1 MDLVILGILIIFF
14 FLLWLSYTR
23 ILGAEF
29 YPTTRRKMEKMLEF
43 ATLKK
48 TDVVYDLGC
57 GDGRLV
63 IAAARRCRKAI
74 GIEID
79 PIRYFISNL
88 KIKFLGLKS
97 AKIVIGNLF
106 NRNLKDADVVFL
118 FLNQKSNNKL
128 QEKFNRELKKGT
140 RIVSHYWIFKGWK
153 AVMKD
158 EKLRIYLYVIGKS
171 NVKSN

>member
-29 YPTTRRKMEKMLEF
+29 YPTTRRKMQRMLDF
-43 ATLKK
+43 AKLKRK
-48 TDVVYDLGC
+48 DVVYDLGC

-63 IAAARRCRKAI
+63 IAAARSCRKAI

-128 QEKFNRELKKGT
+128 QEKLSKLKKGT

-153 AVMKD
+153 PVKKD
-158 EKLRIYLYVIGKS
+158 EKLRIYLYAVGKD
-171 NVKSN
+171 

>member
-106 NRNLKDADVVFL
+106 NHNLKDADVVFL

-128 QEKFNRELKKGT
+128 QEKLSKLKKGT

-153 AVMKD
+153 PVKKD
-158 EKLRIYLYVIGKS
+158 EKLRIYLYAVGKD
-171 NVKSN
+171 